1 MSLAQLL
8 QSYSSDI
15 TARENH
21 NTEIGER
28 NATAKAA
35 NIEDEF
41 QKHLESMS
49 SGAVDLGAA
58 ASAYH
63 MGRNIYKKFKQG
75 DKVVQSIKDLKDSL
89 TNPNKPTGEEGETGG
104 QSHAGQEPHDTNQD
118 RGGGEAE
125 REPAPAEET
134 AGEGDIQPRLGQE
147 PNASDLDARADEV
160 QDRLAQLKS
169 RVQAQRERL
178 DAPEEARVPPSQ
190 QVRPPPERPP
200 TLQENLKDRPLN
212 TVESADA
219 PATGDTSV
227 APSSE
232 PTPQQRALPQGET
245 GVEPVQPDNLGRE
258 GTALRPSGGEVSSN
272 ANRNTAGNTGEQGR
286 IQETNLDEAAR
297 GGAGD
302 VRAAQLGEQQGAA
315 TGTELESG
323 INEADKSVGAL
334 SRAGAAVSDTV
345 NGIKTSVGNM
355 ADNVASK
362 VGGAVKSVL
371 PESMGDFG
379 TEAAISA
386 GLDAIPVVGEVAS
399 VITGLV
405 SLFEGLDHDS
415 KPKEQA
421 PVSQPVQ
428 VATGLDTTAL
438 QKGQEEQTSA
448 TIV

>member
-21 NTEIGER
+21 NNEIGER

-35 NIEDEF
+35 SIEDEF

-63 MGRNIYKKFKQG
+63 MGRNLYKKYKQG

-89 TNPNKPTGEEGETGG
+89 TNQNKPTGEEGETGG

-118 RGGGEAE
+118 RGGNEAE
-125 REPAPAEET
+125 REPAPAEEQ

-147 PNASDLDARADEV
+147 PNASDLDARVDDV
-160 QDRLAQLKS
+160 QS
-169 RVQAQRERL
+169 RARALRQRVEAQRQRL
-178 DAPEEARVPPSQ
+178 DAPQEQPTPSEN
-190 QVRPPPERPP
+190 VRSAVREDTPSGDVMAPKPEDD
-200 TLQENLKDRPLN
+200 TGG
-212 TVESADA
+212 TASADA

-227 APSSE
+227 APTSE
-232 PTPQQRALPQGET
+232 PTPQQRALPQGDT
-245 GVEPVQPDNLGRE
+245 GLEPVQPENMGRE

-272 ANRNTAGNTGEQGR
+272 ANRNTAGNTGEQSR
-286 IQETNLDEAAR
+286 VQETNLDD
-297 GGAGD
+297 AGD
-302 VRAAQLGEQQGAA
+302 VRAAQLGEQRGAA

-323 INEADKSVGAL
+323 INEADRSVGAL

-371 PESMGDFG
+371 PESLGDFG

-421 PVSQPVQ
+421 PVQQPVQ
-428 VATGLDTTAL
+428 VASGLDTTAL
-438 QKGQEEQTSA
+438 LKGQEQQTSA